1 MTINFSHKL
10 SSERSLYYKRSF
22 SLFGTNFD
30 DRPKI
35 LIYRK
40 ISKTFK
46 NIKAIQEAVAYKEHI
61 CAPPIWIGLT
71 DFDISSRRW
80 WCEDSF
86 FSDYHYSK
94 WYQKHRV
101 FNSLFAENNCTAVWN
116 SYFDPTSW
124 FLRIDVYRY

>member
-22 SLFGTNFD
+22 SLFGTHFD

-46 NIKAIQEAVAYKEHI
+46 NIKAIQ
-61 CAPPIWIGLT
+61 
-71 DFDISSRRW
+71 
-80 WCEDSF
+80 
-86 FSDYHYSK
+86 
-94 WYQKHRV
+94 
-101 FNSLFAENNCTAVWN
+101 
-116 SYFDPTSW
+116 
-124 FLRIDVYRY
+124 

>member
-22 SLFGTNFD
+22 SLLGTHFD

-61 CAPPIWIGLT
+61 CAPPI
-71 DFDISSRRW
+71 
-80 WCEDSF
+80 
-86 FSDYHYSK
+86 
-94 WYQKHRV
+94 
-101 FNSLFAENNCTAVWN
+101 
-116 SYFDPTSW
+116 
-124 FLRIDVYRY
+124 